1 MGGGGRELK
10 HEEEWRG
17 VERMNVQ
24 RHWGRVRGRG
34 RKEGRVEGWV
44 GGKIEGGKKCSHEG
58 DEEVEGWVE
67 KG

>member
-1 MGGGGRELK
+1 MGGGEREY
-10 HEEEWRG
+10 EEEWRG

-44 GGKIEGGKKCSHEG
+44 GGKIEGRWKEMQP
-58 DEEVEGWVE
+58 
-67 KG
+67 